1 MESWLLKAEYMS
13 GTSDLFLK
21 YSGDIIGLTALRDEV
36 KNCEARCLTSCDV
49 HVLPRAYFL
58 EILTDFPKV
67 KYYIKRWI
75 AWELLRE
82 YFRKYRD
89 LYYVAAKRGALMDPP
104 LLSSRGKMDDEDFDD
119 IDIAVLEHLKEAGF

>member
-1 MESWLLKAEYMS
+1 M
-13 GTSDLFLK
+13 
-21 YSGDIIGLTALRDEV
+21 TALRDEV
-36 KNCEARCLTSCDV
+36 KRCEARCLTNCDV
-49 HVLPRAYFL
+49 HILPREYFL
-58 EILTDFPKV
+58 EILSDFPKV

-89 LYYVAAKRGALMDPP
+89 LYYVAAKRGAQMDPP